1 MAGLALFAARQITL
15 RWLKRLRR
23 RAGPPRISRIG
34 RALGSALG
42 AWLTAPR
49 SAAARL
55 AGWLALFAAFCLAAL
70 SALIF
75 YYSVTLPDPRAAGIA
90 RQPPNLTILAAD
102 NSFIAERGMRRAY
115 VKAEDLPAHLIEAA
129 IAAEDRRFRYHFGFD
144 PIGMVRAAFRNWRAG
159 RIVEGGSTITQQLAK
174 NLFLKPRRS
183 WTRKL
188 EEIILALWLEAR
200 FSKDEIAELYFN
212 RVYFGAGN
220 YGIGAAAYHYFGKEP
235 RDLTLAECAL
245 LVGLIKAP
253 SSFSPK
259 YNLPGARARARVV
272 LAAMAEAGTISLE
285 AYGLALA
292 NPASFQ
298 KLPSTPGYEHLVDW
312 IAEQVPELVGEAQGN
327 LIVETSIEPAMQQA
341 ANAAIRAVLARFGAE
356 ARIGEAAAVFMTLD
370 GRITALIGG
379 ANYQAS
385 QFNRAVQALR
395 QPGSAF
401 KPFIYLTAL
410 ESGLSPET
418 TILDAPVDINGW
430 RPSNYDRQYRGP
442 MSLRQALAI
451 SSNMAAVRL
460 TQRAGVEAVIRAAQ
474 RLGIT
479 TPLRYHPTI
488 ALGASE
494 VTLLE
499 LTAAY
504 SAFGNG
510 GLAVGAHVIERIR
523 DENGKVLFERNRS
536 GGVRVMEAQHAASM
550 HSMLRAVVTSG
561 TGRAAALKDVTSAGK
576 SGTSQRY
583 RDAWFI
589 GYTDRFAGGV
599 WLGNDAGIPMRG
611 VTGGSFPAQIW
622 RHAMEEAHRERPHQ
636 HPSRERD
643 MSPGGG
649 EPAAVAIKP
658 RYSAPPRPE
667 RNPLARRSPQTES
680 GGVDSIGVF
689 IERQRTIYPD
699 QSADWPARSMAPSR
713 QR

>member
-1 MAGLALFAARQITL
+1 MAGLALLAARHFTL
-15 RWLKRLRR
+15 SWLRQLRDRRRRGARLR
-23 RAGPPRISRIG
+23 AQKQPQVPPRHRPPAPG
-34 RALGSALG
+34 HALLRLA
-42 AWLTAPR
+42 AWLT
-49 SAAARL
+49 L
-55 AGWLALFAAFCLAAL
+55 LGAFCLLAL
-70 SALIF
+70 STIVFF
-75 YYSVTLPDPRAAGIA
+75 YSMTLPDPREAGIA
-90 RQPPNLTILAAD
+90 RQPPNITILAAD

-115 VKAEDLPAHLIEAA
+115 VKAEHLPQHLIEAA

-144 PIGMVRAAFRNWRAG
+144 PIGMARAAIRNWRAG

-188 EEIILALWLEAR
+188 EEIILSLWLEVR

-235 RDLTLAECAL
+235 KDLTLAESAL

-253 SSFSPK
+253 SSFSPA
-259 YNLPGARARARVV
+259 YNLSGARARARVV
-272 LAAMAEAGTISLE
+272 LTAMAEAGSISIE
-285 AYGLALA
+285 DYGLALA
-292 NPASFQ
+292 NPATFQ
-298 KLPSTPGYEHLVDW
+298 TLPSTPGYEHLVDW
-312 IAEQVPELVGEAQGN
+312 IAELVPELVGEAEDN
-327 LIVETSIEPAMQQA
+327 LIVETSIDPGVQRA
-341 ANAAIRAVLARFGAE
+341 ANAAIRAVLARFGGE
-356 ARIGEAAAVFMTLD
+356 ARIGEAAAVMMTLD

-379 ANYQAS
+379 VNYQAS
-385 QFNRAVQALR
+385 QFNRAVRALR

-410 ESGLSPET
+410 EGGLSPET
-418 TILDAPVDINGW
+418 TILDAPVNIDGW
-430 RPSNYDRQYRGP
+430 RPNNYDRQYRGP
-442 MSLRQALAI
+442 MSLRQALAQ

-460 TQRAGVEAVIRAAQ
+460 TQRAGVATVIRAAQ

-479 TPLRYHPTI
+479 TPLRHHPTI
-488 ALGASE
+488 ALGSSE

-499 LTAAY
+499 MTAAY

-510 GLAVGAHVIERIR
+510 GLAAGAHVIERVR

-536 GGVRVMEAQHAASM
+536 GAARVIEAHHAAAM

-561 TGRAAALKDVTSAGK
+561 TGRAAALKDVAAAGK

-599 WLGNDAGIPMRG
+599 WLGNDTGIPMRG

-622 RHAMEEAHRERPHQ
+622 RHAMEEAHRG
-636 HPSRERD
+636 RERWPREND
-643 MSPGGG
+643 VVPGHGA
-649 EPAAVAIKP
+649 PAAVAGP
-658 RYSAPPRPE
+658 PAHLAPPPPE
-667 RNPLARRSPQTES
+667 RNPLTMRNAAPRGINRDT
-680 GGVDSIGVF
+680 DSIGVF
-689 IERQRTIYPD
+689 IEKR
-699 QSADWPARSMAPSR
+699 RSPYSERPSYAAPQLHR
-713 QR
+713 RY

>member
-1 MAGLALFAARQITL
+1 MAGLALFAARHFTL
-15 RWLKRLRR
+15 SWLLRR
-23 RAGPPRISRIG
+23 RQ
-34 RALGSALG
+34 RALGAGRSRAGEAVRARHGHRQQPGQASLRLA
-42 AWLTAPR
+42 AWLT
-49 SAAARL
+49 
-55 AGWLALFAAFCLAAL
+55 LFAAFCLVAI
-70 SALIF
+70 SGIVF
-75 YYSVTLPDPRAAGIA
+75 YYSMTLPDPRAAGIA

-115 VKAEDLPAHLIEAA
+115 VRAEDLPAHLIEAA

-144 PIGMVRAAFRNWRAG
+144 PIGMARAALRNWRAG

-188 EEIILALWLEAR
+188 EEIILSLWLEVR

-253 SSFSPK
+253 SSFSPR

-298 KLPSTPGYEHLVDW
+298 TLPSTPGYEHLVDW
-312 IAEQVPELVGEAQGN
+312 IAEQVPELVGEAEGN

-379 ANYQAS
+379 VNYQAS
-385 QFNRAVQALR
+385 QFNRAVRALR

-410 ESGLSPET
+410 EGGLSPET

-442 MSLRQALAI
+442 MSLRQALAQ

-460 TQRAGVEAVIRAAQ
+460 TQQAGVEAVIRAAQ
-474 RLGIT
+474 RLGVA
-479 TPLRYHPTI
+479 TPLRHHPTI
-488 ALGASE
+488 ALGSSE
-494 VTLLE
+494 MTLLE
-499 LTAAY
+499 LTTAY

-510 GLAVGAHVIERIR
+510 GLAVSAHVIERIR

-536 GGVRVMEAQHAASM
+536 GGVRVMEARHAASM

-561 TGRAAALKDVTSAGK
+561 TGRAAALKDVTAAGK

-636 HPSRERD
+636 HPPRERD

-649 EPAAVAIKP
+649 EPAAVAAKP
-658 RYSAPPRPE
+658 QHIAPPRPE

-699 QSADWPARSMAPSR
+699 QSADGPARSMPPSR
-713 QR
+713 QRW